1 MSLAMRRTWATITLL
16 LACLALTLGHAPAAG
31 AQTGPTVELV
41 TISPQVRGTADSLR
55 IELRAPAAAPTDTV
69 RVMIYNRA
77 SRAVVRSIV
86 DGRTRPAQLGS
97 SYNPIN
103 RRVSEVTDPARGT
116 LVMAVP
122 NDQLPLTAGVYPL
135 QITVGSSTPVLSW
148 LVRTAP
154 PAAGEVPYTFSLVV
168 PVRAPLAEQPD
179 GSVLLDARER
189 SRLARLTTVLDR
201 APAGIT
207 LVPNPETL
215 DALDASDPEARAT
228 LQQLQTVARRQLV
241 LRAPFVPIDVDAWR
255 RADRDEHVSA
265 QLRTGLDVAARTL
278 GRDSSSIST
287 RTVVANRYD
296 TPGSLELLRR
306 EGAANVILADTQ
318 LEPPRSDAF
327 PSPFAQSFRV
337 RDAGGQD
344 LLAAAADSWLG
355 AAIAAIDTA
364 PQPGAA
370 AQRVLADLAA
380 AFFDR
385 PNLARGTVV
394 VLPDD
399 WAPSGAVIDYLFAPL
414 RTTDLLALRD
424 IDTFFSTVARSS
436 PEGEGRP
443 ETVTLGPLRR
453 TMITSRGPDIDE
465 HAAAVDRA
473 KRTLESYLGLFPPT
487 ADNPLD
493 AVDELLLAASDLH
506 LDPVDRARYVDAA
519 TTFVARSL
527 RTPDGRLGITVPESE
542 RITLTSRNE
551 TIRLVVENRLTTP
564 AVVRIDLR
572 SEKLSFPNGSSFTV
586 TLEPG
591 PNSFD
596 VEVSVKTSGDSLLEY
611 TVNAPS
617 GSLGELAKGKL
628 RVRSIALSGLGL
640 VISVVAVAVL
650 VAWWARHG
658 VRSRRR
664 RRAVAVID

>member
-1 MSLAMRRTWATITLL
+1 MRSATRRVWATIVLL
-16 LACLALTLGHAPAAG
+16 LACLTLTLGNAPGAA
-31 AQTGPTVELV
+31 AQTGTAIELV
-41 TISPQVRGTADSLR
+41 AISPQVRGTTDSLR
-55 IELRAPAAAPTDTV
+55 IELRAPGAAATDTV
-69 RVMIYNRA
+69 RLMIYNRA
-77 SRAVVRSIV
+77 SRTLVRSIV
-86 DGRTRPAQLGS
+86 DGRTRPSQLVS
-97 SYNPIN
+97 SYNPVN
-103 RRVSEVTDPARGT
+103 RRVAEVSDAARNA
-116 LVMAVP
+116 LVMSVP

-135 QITVGSSTPVLSW
+135 QITVGSSAPVLSF
-148 LVRTAP
+148 LIRTSP
-154 PAAGEVPYTFSLVV
+154 LSAGEVPYTVSLVA
-168 PVRAPLAEQPD
+168 PVRAPLAEQPN

-201 APAGIT
+201 APSGIT

-215 DALDASDPEARAT
+215 DALDALDPDARAT
-228 LQQLQTVARRQLV
+228 LQQLQSVAQRQSV
-241 LRAPFVPIDVDAWR
+241 LQAPFVPIDVDAWR
-255 RADRDEHVSA
+255 RADRDEHVSL
-265 QLRTGLDVAARTL
+265 QLRTGLDVMVRTL
-278 GRDSSSIST
+278 GRDSTAISA
-287 RTVVANRYD
+287 RTVVANRYE
-296 TPGSLELLRR
+296 TPASLELFRR
-306 EGAANVILADTQ
+306 EGAANVVLADTQ

-344 LLAAAADSWLG
+344 LLAAAADTWLG

-364 PQPGAA
+364 PQPGTA

-385 PNLARGTVV
+385 PSLARGSVV

-399 WAPSGAVIDYLFAPL
+399 WAPSSAVVDQLLTPL
-414 RTTDLLALRD
+414 RATDLLTLRD

-443 ETVTLGPLRR
+443 ETVTSGPLRR
-453 TMITSRGPDIDE
+453 TMVITRGQDMDE
-465 HAAAVDRA
+465 HAAAVDSA
-473 KRTLESYLGLFPPT
+473 KRTLESYLGLFPAS

-493 AVDELLLAASDLH
+493 AVDKLLMVASDLR
-506 LDPVDRARYVDAA
+506 LDTVDRARYVDAA
-519 TTFVARSL
+519 TTFVSRSL
-527 RTPDGRLGITVPESE
+527 RTPDGRLGITIPESE

-572 SEKLSFPNGSSFTV
+572 SEKLSFPNGSSVTV
-586 TLEPG
+586 TLQPG
-591 PNSFD
+591 PNSVD

-640 VISVVAVAVL
+640 VISVVAVVVL

-658 VRSRRR
+658 MKSRRR
-664 RRAVAVID
+664 RRAVAIID